1 MMKQDWIRSLALF
14 AGIAFFFAGVAM
26 IYQVVRVGGEIDLHS
41 AATFGKI
48 EKGGAAFIIIFF
60 ATTIII
66 SSLAFGNVDEN
77 GQQKKL
83 SSFIWGMTLFVVAI
97 GVLVLAASKSYE
109 GWGMLAVLM
118 AALVVVV
125 LMTIGAAQ
133 FLEDQ

>member
-1 MMKQDWIRSLALF
+1 MKQDWIRSLALF

-48 EKGGAAFIIIFF
+48 EKGGAGFLIIFF

-66 SSLAFGNVDEN
+66 SSLAFGDVDEH
-77 GQQKKL
+77 GQRKKI
-83 SSFIWGMTLFVVAI
+83 SSFLWGMTLFVVAM

-109 GWGMLAVLM
+109 GWGMLAVL
-118 AALVVVV
+118 
-125 LMTIGAAQ
+125 GAA
-133 FLEDQ
+133 FVIVIFVTGLHPVPKTPS